1 MKKQKFGVKNGLK
14 TIFGCKNPFGTPN
27 LLMSDNLYGKYFLS
41 QKNSKFAPNVCYKK
55 IGVI

>member
-27 LLMSDNLYGKYFLS
+27 LLMSDNFYGKYFLS
-41 QKNSKFAPNVCYKK
+41 QKKVNLRQMFAIKQLV
-55 IGVI
+55 